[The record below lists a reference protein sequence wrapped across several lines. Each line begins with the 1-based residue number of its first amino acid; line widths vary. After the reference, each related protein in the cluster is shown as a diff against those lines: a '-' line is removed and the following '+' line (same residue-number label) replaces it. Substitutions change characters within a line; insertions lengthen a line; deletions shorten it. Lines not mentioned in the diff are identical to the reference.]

1 MNLSTLQNKIAHIPV
16 ERYPEVGRIVCHF
29 LDVTATATARGS
41 FYNSRKELQQAT
53 DAVHQAVFEVDR
65 GMYGLLLA
73 LPGGLDYSKQKGV
86 KALLGSPRGNKASLL
101 TLSQETRLIWWL
113 TRSLPPQ
120 RRLKLFGQMKEE
132 RINNARTRRLILT
145 TILEQP
151 DLELATVT
159 YRRKIAAALSHVWG
173 VRKAS
178 IIKSILAGSKATKK
192 EMAILQANIIKPIG
206 IFCNDEGDVFECLSF
221 ILGNE
226 GAWTLPKLRAYE
238 EAKLH
243 FQAGKELR
251 PEVMEGIR
259 STYHNHRSSADVME
273 LTERQATTGQRI
285 AVQRAAKKKGV
296 EIAFDP
302 AQYDLVRLYVYA
314 YEMGLDDEVWKAI
327 RVKAA
332 MKAAAI
338 PMRFEHVGI
347 VVDTSHSMTGSDEQ
361 KNRPIATALAIKD
374 VLKAASERSVTL
386 YTDGVIGG
394 GDVLPFDSRSPFLML
409 PLPEP
414 TGYTSL
420 AESFLE
426 VVSFKPDTVFIISDG
441 YENAPAG
448 RLAEAVARVR
458 QMGNDTPI
466 YQLSPVMAAETYGT
480 RNLANDVPVL
490 PINQNINIGMGMIK
504 LMLEQDFIRGLAALI
519 ETVET
524 KSILRLE
531 D

>member
-1 MNLSTLQNKIAHIPV
+1 MNLEVLQNKIAHIPA
-16 ERYPEVGRIVCHF
+16 ERYPEVGRLVCHF

-86 KALLGSPRGNKASLL
+86 KTLLGNPGGNGTSLL
-101 TLSQETRLIWWL
+101 TLPQETRLIRWL
-113 TRSLPPQ
+113 TQSLPTQ
-120 RRLKLFGQMKEE
+120 RRLKLFGELKKM
-132 RINNARTRRLILT
+132 RVNNARTRRLILT

-151 DLELATVT
+151 DLEWAAVK
-159 YRRKIAAALSHVWG
+159 YRRKIAGALCHVWG

-178 IIKSILAGSKATKK
+178 IIKSILAKLVPTQREAS
-192 EMAILQANIIKPIG
+192 ILQKSGVPA
-206 IFCNDEGDVFECLSF
+206 EAAQCLSF

-226 GAWTLPKLRAYE
+226 GPWTLQKLWAYE
-238 EAKLH
+238 ESKMR
-243 FQAGKELR
+243 FQAGKELP

-259 STYHNHRSSADVME
+259 STYHKHRSSADVME

-285 AVQRAAKKKGV
+285 AVQRAAKEKGV

-314 YEMGLDDEVWKAI
+314 YEMGLDDELWKAI

-332 MKAAAI
+332 MKAASI

-347 VVDTSHSMTGSDEQ
+347 VVDTSRSMRGSTEQ
-361 KNRPIATALAIKD
+361 KNRPIAMALAIKD
-374 VLKAASERSVTL
+374 VLQAASERAVSF
-386 YTDGVIGG
+386 YTDGASCW
-394 GDVLPFDSRSPFLML
+394 GDILPFDSQNQFLMI

-414 TGYTSL
+414 TGHTSL
-420 AESFLE
+420 AESFLD
-426 VVSFKPDTVFIISDG
+426 VVSFKPDSVFIISDG

-466 YQLSPVMAAETYGT
+466 YQVSPVMAAETYGT

-490 PINQNINIGMGMIK
+490 PVNQNINIGMGMIK

-519 ETVET
+519 E

-531 D
+531 DKDGNDDNIS

>member
-1 MNLSTLQNKIAHIPV
+1 MNLSTLQNKISHIPS
-16 ERYPEVGRIVCHF
+16 ERYPEVGRLVCHF

-53 DAVHQAVFEVDR
+53 DAVHKAVFEVDR

-73 LPGGLDYSKQKGV
+73 LPGALDYSKQKGV
-86 KALLGSPRGNKASLL
+86 KTLLGSPRGNGTSLL

-120 RRLKLFGQMKEE
+120 RRLKLFGEMKEM
-132 RINNARTRRLILT
+132 RVNNARTRRLILA

-151 DLELATVT
+151 DLEWAAVK

-178 IIKSILAGSKATKK
+178 IIKSILAKLVPTQREAS
-192 EMAILQANIIKPIG
+192 ILQESGVPA
-206 IFCNDEGDVFECLSF
+206 EAAQCLSF

-226 GAWTLPKLRAYE
+226 GPWTLQKLWAYE
-238 EAKLH
+238 VAKIR
-243 FQAGKELR
+243 FQAGKELP

-259 STYHNHRSSADVME
+259 STYHKHRSSADVME

-314 YEMGLDDEVWKAI
+314 YEMELVELDEEVWETI

-338 PMRFEHVGI
+338 PMRFDLVGI
-347 VVDTSHSMTGSDEQ
+347 VVDTSHSMMGSDEQ

-374 VLKAASERSVTL
+374 VLQAASRRFVTL
-386 YTDGVIGG
+386 YTDGVIDG
-394 GDVLPFDSRSPFLML
+394 GDLLL

-414 TGYTSL
+414 TGDTSL

-426 VVSFKPDTVFIISDG
+426 VVSFKPDSVFIISDG

-466 YQLSPVMAAETYGT
+466 YQVSPVMAAETYGT

-524 KSILRLE
+524 KSVLRLE